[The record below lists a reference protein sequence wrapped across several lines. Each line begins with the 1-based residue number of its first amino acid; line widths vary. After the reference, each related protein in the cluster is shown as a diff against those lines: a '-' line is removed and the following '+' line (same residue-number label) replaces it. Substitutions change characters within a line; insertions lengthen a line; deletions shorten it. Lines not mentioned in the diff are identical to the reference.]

1 MDLRD
6 WSFNMSQYSNEI
18 QIEIDDVYGCPGHC
32 PGCTLSSLERK
43 SDNADMAPTTMIH
56 AINKLKEYIPTLK
69 NLEKINLTYGI
80 ADHFLM
86 SKDYLA
92 NTYDLG
98 ASLIESANLSNPYNG
113 IFYSA
118 SMIGKHEVIMDK
130 VKFMYDLSQ
139 KRGIP
144 FYIIAVLD
152 PKHLYH
158 KKFAEVYKKNI
169 IETNKLIGK
178 VDLAINLSEEAIN
191 AITPDELFS
200 FALQNEFDE
209 VTINWTP
216 TFDNLQYV
224 YMNQKKLASWLLKFD
239 ELIAE
244 SKNLDTSYRPVII
257 KTINNLKC
265 KMPEQELSFQ
275 ENLEYNLPELVH
287 KSIQIDDKG
296 NIFPKYEAIG
306 DIAHTP
312 RLGFDAIGNVVEQLS
327 IKEMFSKHLVET
339 KKNVTKQFIKE
350 PCNSCEYNKYCANS
364 GFHIYNYVLNQA
376 AKKDINIALAIK
388 KNIKELECLHVAKQ
402 LFKHYEEICEL
413 ADNSKIGA

>member
-1 MDLRD
+1 MDLRK
-6 WSFNMSQYSNEI
+6 WIFKMPNYSNEI

-43 SDNADMAPTTMIH
+43 SDVADMDFNILVGS
-56 AINKLKEYIPTLK
+56 IEKLKQYIPTLK

-86 SKDYLA
+86 SKEYLA
-92 NTYDLG
+92 KTYDLG
-98 ASLIESANLSNPYNG
+98 ATLIESAKLSNPYNG

-118 SMIGKHEVIMDK
+118 SMIGKHELIMDK
-130 VKFMYDLSQ
+130 VKFMHDLSK
-139 KRGIP
+139 KRGVP

-152 PKHLYH
+152 PKNLYH
-158 KKFAEVYKKNI
+158 KKFAEIYKKNI
-169 IETNKLIGK
+169 IETNNLIGK

-191 AITPDELFS
+191 SITPEDLFE
-200 FALQNEFDE
+200 FALENHFDE

-216 TFDNLQYV
+216 TFDNLQFV
-224 YMNQKKLASWLLKFD
+224 YMNQEKLAQWLLKFD
-239 ELIAE
+239 SLIAT
-244 SKNLDTSYRPVII
+244 SKKLDTSYRPVII

-312 RLGFDAIGNVVEQLS
+312 RLGFSPIGNVIQERTIS
-327 IKEMFSKHLVET
+327 EMFENHINET
-339 KKNVTKQFIKE
+339 KKNVTKQFIQE
-350 PCNSCEYNKYCANS
+350 PCNSCEYNQYCANS
-364 GFHIYNYVLNQA
+364 GFHIYNHVLHKA
-376 AKKDINIALAIK
+376 AKKDINISMALK
-388 KNIKELECLHVAKQ
+388 KNIEKLGCPHVAKQ
-402 LFKHYEEICEL
+402 MFKHYELVCEA

>member
-1 MDLRD
+1 
-6 WSFNMSQYSNEI
+6 MSNYSNEI

-32 PGCTLSSLERK
+32 PGCTLSSIERK
-43 SDNADMAPTTMIH
+43 SDSADMPSEIMSNSIE
-56 AINKLKEYIPTLK
+56 KLKQYIPTLK

-86 SKDYLA
+86 SKDYLEH
-92 NTYDLG
+92 TYNLG

-113 IFYSA
+113 VFYSV
-118 SMIGKHEVIMDK
+118 SMIGKHELIMDK
-130 VKFMYDLSQ
+130 VKFMHELSK
-139 KRGIP
+139 KRGVP

-158 KKFAEVYKKNI
+158 KKFAEIYKKNI

-178 VDLAINLSEEAIN
+178 VDLAINLSEEAISF
-191 AITPDELFS
+191 ISPQDLFE
-200 FALQNEFDE
+200 FASNNDFDE

-216 TFDNLQYV
+216 TSDNLQYV
-224 YMNQKKLASWLLKFD
+224 YMNQEKLANWLLSFD
-239 ELIAE
+239 LLISE
-244 SKNLDTSYRPVII
+244 DKKMNTSYRPVMM

-265 KMPEQELSFQ
+265 KLPEQQLSFQ

-312 RLGFDAIGNVVEQLS
+312 RLGFDPIGNVNENNT
-327 IKEMFSKHLVET
+327 IAEMFQRHLKET
-339 KKNVTKQFIKE
+339 KKNVIKQFIKE
-350 PCNSCEYNKYCANS
+350 PCNSCEFNKYCANS
-364 GFHIYNYVLNQA
+364 GFHIYNHVINNA
-376 AKKDINIALAIK
+376 AKKDINVALALK
-388 KNIKELECLHVAKQ
+388 KNIKELECPHIAKIM
-402 LFKHYEEICEL
+402 FKHYESICESN
-413 ADNSKIGA
+413 DNSNIGA